1 MSRLM
6 VRGCGPSWLGG
17 YGRGRS
23 LSIQS
28 ISWGEE
34 MPAGV
39 QLFSF
44 HSVQVP
50 RLSDNVAPLHL
61 TRSGN
66 YPTDEPGGCLVGDS
80 KSSLVGSED

>member
-1 MSRLM
+1 M
-6 VRGCGPSWLGG
+6 VRRLWPWQELEG
-17 YGRGRS
+17 
-23 LSIQS
+23 IQP

-50 RLSDNVAPLHL
+50 RLSDRVAPLHL
-61 TRSGN
+61 NQSGN
-66 YPTDEPGGCLVGDS
+66 YPTDEPGVVL
-80 KSSLVGSED
+80 